1 MSKNGIIIAA
11 NHNKALK
18 VTKKKTKQIK
28 VETQLIE
35 CPKCHVTFT
44 TAHMHK
50 DPYA

>member
-18 VTKKKTKQIK
+18 VTKKKKKIK

-50 DPYA
+50 DAYA

>member
-18 VTKKKTKQIK
+18 VTKKPKQIK

-50 DPYA
+50 DAYA